1 MSRASQVRTMVAVAA
16 ATLSFGAAACG
27 GGERETVGGDRPGV
41 GKPPVTLGSKNFTE
55 QFVLG
60 QLYKQALEAKGYR
73 VTLKNNI
80 GSSEIVDKA
89 LTSGRIQAYP
99 EYTGT
104 ILTAIAHRQRPPL
117 TAEEAYQQ
125 AKRFEESRGFTL
137 TEATPFFN
145 TDAVA
150 VLRSYAERN
159 QLEEITD
166 LGKLGSKVT
175 LGAPPEFRTRYLG
188 DLRRMYGLSALKF
201 RPLAIGL
208 QYPALDSGRIQA
220 GTVFTTDGQLSGDK
234 YTVLRDPKNLFGFQN
249 VAMVVSSR
257 VLAAEGP
264 AFAQTIDAVSAKLT
278 TEAMREMNAA
288 ADLNKV
294 PPAEVARKFLQA
306 NGLL

>member
-1 MSRASQVRTMVAVAA
+1 MSRSSQVRTVVAVTA
-16 ATLSFGAAACG
+16 ATWSFGVAACG
-27 GGERETVGGDRPGV
+27 PEREPAGGDRPGA

-89 LTSGRIQAYP
+89 LTSGKIQAYP

-104 ILTAIAHRQRPPL
+104 ILTALAHRQRPPL
-117 TAEEAYQQ
+117 TAEEAYLQ

-159 QLEEITD
+159 RLEEIAD
-166 LGKLGSKVT
+166 LEKLGSKVT

-188 DLRRMYGLSALKF
+188 DLRSTYGLTALKF

-208 QYPALDSGRIQA
+208 QYRALDSGRIQA

-234 YTVLRDPKNLFGFQN
+234 YTLLRDPKNLFGFQN
-249 VAMVVSSR
+249 VAMVVSRR

-264 AFAQTIDAVSAKLT
+264 AFAQTINAVSAKLT

-288 ADLNKV
+288 ADLSKV